1 MRSLFLLKECFEFL
15 QIYPSI
21 SVLVQIVQQLFLP
34 RFGKVAEI
42 DINIILQGWGLAAAA
57 IDKTN

>member
-42 DINIILQGWGLAAAA
+42 DINIIWGLAAAA